1 MTTLNYRRSIFG
13 ATLAGLLALSGCS
26 QLPQFNAGVDDTE
39 RPSIPPSATPTTVA
53 TVSTTDV
60 ADATEIA
67 TLAPPTDLWALI
79 GRDISWQAAAPE
91 RVARALDAFL
101 AQPQLV
107 TVLSDRAEP
116 FLQYVVAEVQARG
129 LPMELALVPVVE
141 SMLDPWAHSSARASG
156 LWQISPA
163 TGEHYGL
170 KRSWWYDERL
180 DFVKATDFAL
190 DYLTELHQTFD
201 DWPLALAAYNAGP
214 NRVKRVIAKAK
225 IAQSP
230 VDYWQL
236 SLPKETRDY
245 VPKIIALGALI
256 QSPDTY
262 GLIFPATPI
271 VADLTSV
278 PTGGQIELTRAAE
291 LAGIDAKDLRR
302 LNPAHLRW
310 ATAPDG
316 PDYLW
321 VPATVAPTFGEKLA
335 ALPSDQRVQWQRYQ
349 IQSGDSLIR
358 IARRFDTQ
366 VQLLRE
372 VNGIKGNLIRAG
384 KTLMIPQ
391 GGDWRGSLQV
401 AALGP
406 APKRP
411 SRYRVKTGDSL
422 WSIAQQFN
430 LDMGNLVRWNA
441 LSPATYLQPGQTLRL
456 QP

>member
-1 MTTLNYRRSIFG
+1 MTTRMYRRSILG
-13 ATLAGLLALSGCS
+13 ALFIALLALGGCT
-26 QLPQFNAGVDDTE
+26 QLA
-39 RPSIPPSATPTTVA
+39 PSSADAEHPSTAPNSTHSTVA
-53 TVSTTDV
+53 PDDATSV
-60 ADATEIA
+60 ADAAAAPIA
-67 TLAPPTDLWALI
+67 VLPTDLWALI
-79 GRDISWQAAAPE
+79 GSNISWQAAAPE
-91 RVARALDAFL
+91 RMVRAREAFL

-107 TVLSDRAEP
+107 EVLSDRAEP

-190 DYLTELHQTFD
+190 NYLTELHQTFN

-214 NRVKRVIAKAK
+214 NRVKRVIAQAK
-225 IAQSP
+225 KSQSP

-256 QSPDTY
+256 QSPDSY
-262 GLIFPATPI
+262 GLAFPATPI

-278 PTGGQIELTRAAE
+278 PTGGQIELSRAAE

-316 PDYLW
+316 PNYLW

-335 ALPSDQRVQWQRYQ
+335 ALPTDQRVQWQRYQ

-372 VNGIKGNLIRAG
+372 VNAIKGNLIRAG

-401 AALGP
+401 AALDT

-422 WSIAQQFN
+422 WSIAQQFD
-430 LDMGNLVRWNA
+430 LEMGNLVRWNA
-441 LSPATYLQPGQTLRL
+441 LSPAIYLQPGQTLRL